1 MMHLSFSLTLSR
13 NKETVI
19 TSISRLFSPMEVKL
33 LSSVFGLSPVSSE
46 RVVGNA
52 VLPISKSNPRRQTN
66 RVTAIN
72 SVASKTHV
80 GVQRIIKYENGA
92 ATIAKVVE
100 NPYLK
105 AETATPDLHKSLLDF
120 LEEARDFVGDD
131 DGPPRW
137 FSPLECAAQA
147 QGSPLLLFL
156 PGIDGTGLGLIRHH
170 KKLGESISVEE
181 KEKPKVKSRTWVFDV
196 WCLHIPVRD
205 RTPANDLVKLI
216 ERTVRSENYRFPN
229 RPIYL
234 VGESVGACLALDVA
248 ARNPNID
255 LLLILANPATHVN
268 YFMSQPLVGML
279 NVLPDGV
286 PTLLEEIFGFKHG
299 DPLTGMIDALTNELA
314 VHQMSGVGGGILK
327 DLFAVSAHLPT
338 LSRIFPKDTI
348 LWKVELLKSA
358 VISANS
364 HIYAVRAE
372 TLIILSGRDQ
382 WLLKE
387 EDINRY
393 SLTLPKC
400 IVRKLKDNGHFLF
413 FEEGVDLASIIKYT
427 NFYRRGKSHDHLSD
441 YIMPTRY
448 ELKKQLDDHKLL
460 IDATSPVYLST
471 LEDGKIVRGL
481 EGLPSEG
488 PVLYVGYHMLLGLEL
503 GPMITQVLKERNI
516 HMRGMAHPML
526 FINSEVTFVDTQM
539 LDKYKILGGVPVSN
553 FNIYKL
559 LQAKSH
565 VLLYPGGI
573 REALHQ
579 KGEEY
584 KLFWPEQQEFVR
596 VASKFGAKIVPFG
609 VVGEDDICKLVLD
622 GDDQRNI
629 PILKQFMEE
638 ATKQA
643 GNLREGDETELGNQ
657 DCYLPGL
664 VPKIPGRFYYYFGEP
679 IETAGKEQELKDKD
693 KAQEFYLQVKSEVEQ
708 CIAYLKMKRE
718 SDPYRQLL
726 PRMMYQASH
735 GFSSEIPTF
744 DL

>member
-1 MMHLSFSLTLSR
+1 WNNISPVFRQPELLPLHGVTLSR
-13 NKETVI
+13 
-19 TSISRLFSPMEVKL
+19 L
-33 LSSVFGLSPVSSE
+33 
-46 RVVGNA
+46 
-52 VLPISKSNPRRQTN
+52 
-66 RVTAIN
+66 
-72 SVASKTHV
+72 
-80 GVQRIIKYENGA
+80 
-92 ATIAKVVE
+92 
-100 NPYLK
+100 
-105 AETATPDLHKSLLDF
+105 
-120 LEEARDFVGDD
+120 
-131 DGPPRW
+131 
-137 FSPLECAAQA
+137 
-147 QGSPLLLFL
+147 
-156 PGIDGTGLGLIRHH
+156 
-170 KKLGESISVEE
+170 
-181 KEKPKVKSRTWVFDV
+181 
-196 WCLHIPVRD
+196 
-205 RTPANDLVKLI
+205 
-216 ERTVRSENYRFPN
+216 
-229 RPIYL
+229 
-234 VGESVGACLALDVA
+234 
-248 ARNPNID
+248 
-255 LLLILANPATHVN
+255 
-268 YFMSQPLVGML
+268 
-279 NVLPDGV
+279 
-286 PTLLEEIFGFKHG
+286 
-299 DPLTGMIDALTNELA
+299 
-314 VHQMSGVGGGILK
+314 
-327 DLFAVSAHLPT
+327 
-338 LSRIFPKDTI
+338 FPKDTL

-358 VISANS
+358 VTSANA

-372 TLIILSGRDQ
+372 TLILLSGRDQ

-393 SLTLPKC
+393 SITLPKC

-413 FEEGVDLASIIKYT
+413 FEEGVDLVNIIKCT
-427 NFYRRGKSHDHLSD
+427 NLYRRGKSHDHLSD

-471 LEDGKIVRGL
+471 LEDGKIVRGF

-516 HMRGMAHPML
+516 HLRGMAHPML

-573 REALHQ
+573 REALHR

-664 VPKIPGRFYYYFGEP
+664 LPKIPGRFYYYFGKP
-679 IETAGKEQELKDKD
+679 IETEGKEQELRDKE

-718 SDPYRQLL
+718 GDPYRHLL